1 MGEKVRGRLFIIGGG
16 EDREGDCKILR
27 QVVALVA
34 ERGGKMVVITAAS
47 RGGVRLGQEYR
58 SIFRRLGAR
67 EVVILHVNRRG
78 EANDLALAADVEEAG
93 GIFFSG
99 GDQLRLTSL
108 LGGTRVEKE
117 VRRAYERGALIAGTS
132 AGASAMSDTMIVEG
146 PDDDPPRRCTLKMA
160 PGFRLLKEVVV
171 DQHFAQRG
179 RLGRLLGVVAQNPYT
194 IGVGIDEDTAVEV
207 NPRGRFRV
215 LGSYTATVIDGRGI
229 GVTNVSEANPD
240 APLAL
245 TQVKMHILPAGYG
258 FDMKRRLPLGPTALN
273 WDRP

>member
-1 MGEKVRGRLFIIGGG
+1 MGEKVEGRLLIIGGA
-16 EDREGDCKILR
+16 EDREGDCEILR
-27 QVVALVA
+27 EVVALA
-34 ERGGKMVVITAAS
+34 KGRGQGLVVITAAS
-47 RGGVRLGQEYR
+47 RGGAQLGREYR
-58 SIFRRLGAR
+58 EIFQRLGAR
-67 EVVILHVNRRG
+67 RVRILHVNQRER
-78 EANDLALAADVEEAG
+78 ANDPAVAVDLRRAG

-108 LGGTRVEKE
+108 LGGTRVERE
-117 VRRAYERGALIAGTS
+117 VRRAYEGGALIAGTS

-194 IGVGIDEDTAVEV
+194 LGLGIDEDTAVEV

-215 LGSYTATVIDGRGI
+215 LGSYTATVIDGLGI
-229 GVTNVSEANPD
+229 EVSNVSEANPD

-258 FDMKRRLPLGPTALN
+258 FDLKKRLPLTPAAFKCH
-273 WDRP
+273 RP

>member
-1 MGEKVRGRLFIIGGG
+1 MGEKVQGRLFIIGGA

-27 QVVALVA
+27 QVVALMQ
-34 ERGGKMVVITAAS
+34 ERGDGLVVITAAS
-47 RGGVRLGQEYR
+47 RGGARMGREYR

-67 EVVILHVNRRG
+67 RVGILHVNRRE
-78 EANDLALAADVEEAG
+78 EANATAVVGELEGAG

-108 LGGTRVEKE
+108 LGGTRVERE

-207 NPRGRFRV
+207 SPRGRFRV

-258 FDMKRRLPLGPTALN
+258 FDMKRRLPLGPADLD